1 MFIDVDR
8 KPPTTDEMQELVDTY
23 FDKQDSKRRPYTFAG
38 LARACGLSTSELSS
52 LMETENLYGAIMRD
66 AKLRLEERLEEGL
79 YDKSSSVGAKF
90 VLMNKCGWSEKSENK
105 QSGIVS
111 VSWEK

>member
-1 MFIDVDR
+1 MFIDIDR
-8 KPPTTDEMQELVDTY
+8 KPPTVEEMEELVDNY
-23 FDKQDSKRRPYTFAG
+23 FARQDEVHRPYTFAG
-38 LARACGLSTSELSS
+38 LARACGLSTSELNS
-52 LMETENLYGAIMRD
+52 LMETENLYGAVMRD

-79 YDKSSSVGAKF
+79 YSKNTSTGAKF

-105 QSGIVS
+105 QSGAVS